1 MVNTLV
7 LADDLV
13 RPSEL
18 FVPAVAL
25 VIFGLLYLT
34 PTIVALLRR
43 VPETGTLAAINLFLG
58 WTVIG
63 WIAAMIMAAGS
74 VDPHRRRR
82 QSPSREQWSDPLRHH
97 GPITRSQARRY
108 GEGDSLDDRPFARDR
123 H

>member
-18 FVPAVAL
+18 VVPAVAMA
-25 VIFGLLYLT
+25 IFALLYLT
-34 PTIVALLRR
+34 PTIVAVLRR

-63 WIAAMIMAAGS
+63 WIASMIMATG
-74 VDPHRRRR
+74 VIHPHQRRRR
-82 QSPSREQWSDPLRHH
+82 SVGRDQWSSSSRHH
-97 GPITRSQARRY
+97 GPYTPSEARRY
-108 GEGDSLDDRPFARDR
+108 GEGDSLDDPPVARNR
-123 H
+123 Y